1 MVGII
6 QLQLRDLVLLK
17 LLDLLDKHVVND
29 YLIVF
34 LRLELLDLLDVTIMH
49 LTHVSI
55 QLCYSVLEMILI
67 VTVVLLILS
76 AVIFNELNHLL
87 FNCTQLFIDGS

>member
-1 MVGII
+1 MIGII
-6 QLQLRDLVLLK
+6 QLLLRDLVLLK

-34 LRLELLDLLDVTIMH
+34 LRLELLDLLYVTIMH

-55 QLCYSVLEMILI
+55 QLCYSVLEMFLI
-67 VTVVLLILS
+67 VTVVLLILI

-87 FNCTQLFIDGS
+87 FNSTQLFIDGT